1 MALSHFVQKRVVAV
15 SSLLAAILTIMML
28 VQAQPAQAMSATILY
43 SFSGPDGASPRSHLL
58 RDPRTGNLYGITNS
72 GGDGYGTVFEL
83 KPPSSPGGIWAETVL
98 HQFEVKDGEYPTCLI
113 RDATGNL
120 YGTTMYGGSS
130 GWGIVF
136 ELAYS
141 TKTKTYSFEH
151 LYNFTGKADGAQP
164 VGLIRDKYGNLF
176 GTAQENGAGYGT
188 LWKIDSTG
196 FHLLYSFDAS
206 DSYPTSALAVDAGG
220 DLYVAI
226 TGGAYSQGAIL
237 ELAASG
243 STKLLYS
250 FQGYTASDGSGPS
263 SLLISG
269 SVLYGTTAS
278 GGPYGGG
285 FGGGELFR
293 LSTRTGAYK
302 VLHSFP
308 ADGDDGWAPNS
319 LILTAGILYGTT
331 SNGGYYENSTCVH
344 GGCGTVFQWT
354 LKVGDETIL
363 YAFTEQNGDG
373 WYPQGSPVVDRS
385 GNVYGTTWL
394 GGSTNGDGT
403 VFELTP

>member
-250 FQGYTASDGSGPS
+250 FQGRLPS
-263 SLLISG
+263 LHSQSRQERPDPRRRAWSIG
-269 SVLYGTTAS
+269 VLRACQGMPWRRDALVPFLARCATTAS
-278 GGPYGGG
+278 RLQTTVCTRSQSASGVADQVLPQAKPPPQTPAGIPLA
-285 FGGGELFR
+285 EIRATCSR
-293 LSTRTGAYK
+293 LSPWISMQP
-302 VLHSFP
+302 SFTVPP
-308 ADGDDGWAPNS
+308 AP
-319 LILTAGILYGTT
+319 
-331 SNGGYYENSTCVH
+331 
-344 GGCGTVFQWT
+344 Q
-354 LKVGDETIL
+354 
-363 YAFTEQNGDG
+363 AF
-373 WYPQGSPVVDRS
+373 
-385 GNVYGTTWL
+385 
-394 GGSTNGDGT
+394 
-403 VFELTP
+403 